1 MKGSEKQIKWA
12 SEIRECVI
20 DILNGAIKED
30 ERVKEPV
37 SKIINVLNDDN
48 TYAGDIIE
56 VFMLAPEK
64 TRGKTINE
72 SFGWIITF
80 MKLTTVETFK
90 LSNFR

>member
-12 SEIRECVI
+12 SEIKECVI

-37 SKIINVLNDDN
+37 NKIINVLNDDN

-80 MKLTTVETFK
+80 MKWTHVEAFK

>member
-37 SKIINVLNDDN
+37 NKIINVLNDDN

-56 VFMLAPEK
+56 EFMDIPKLTK
-64 TRGKTINE
+64 GKNVRE
-72 SFGWIITF
+72 SFSWVLACL
-80 MKLTTVETFK
+80 KTTTIEAFK

>member
-20 DILNGAIKED
+20 NILNGAIKED

-37 SKIINVLNDDN
+37 NKIINVLNDDN

-56 VFMLAPEK
+56 VLCSYLKRPEA
-64 TRGKTINE
+64 
-72 SFGWIITF
+72 
-80 MKLTTVETFK
+80 K
-90 LSNFR
+90 LSTKALVGL

>member
-37 SKIINVLNDDN
+37 NKIINVLNDDN

-56 VFMLAPEK
+56 VFMLVPEK

-80 MKLTTVETFK
+80 MKWTTVETFK